1 MFLLA
6 PRPIAI
12 TLILSKYSGLKEA
25 KTHQLPRRQLDGFG
39 KRLNPSHALLYS
51 ARRVSVIPARRGE
64 PLAGDPGGGV
74 GGQKHGDAGDIV
86 GLAEP
91 AQRGARH
98 HVLFEIAADD
108 TGSVGALG
116 LQPARR
122 HGLAADCARANLGG
136 WRARSRAAPSRLD
149 A

>member
-1 MFLLA
+1 MGLA
-6 PRPIAI
+6 TTQP
-12 TLILSKYSGLKEA
+12 TY
-25 KTHQLPRRQLDGFG
+25 
-39 KRLNPSHALLYS
+39 ALLYS

-91 AQRGARH
+91 AERGARH

-108 TGSVGALG
+108 TSGVCALG
-116 LQPARR
+116 LHPARR
-122 HGLAADCARANLGG
+122 DGVDSEFSRARLGG
-136 WRARSRAAPSRLD
+136 S
-149 A
+149 